1 GPRPVGAV
9 RQRQRAARRRLGVP
23 QVVHGIRAGDGVL
36 ARHRRPADPGL
47 ADRSA
52 RLPQVRREVPRH
64 RHVREERGQRREGA
78 TGARHLQRD
87 LAGDGPGAA
96 GGAAGQGR
104 AQTGARPGRA
114 AGRPDPLAGVVRSR
128 AARAENLAG
137 WLFVLPAAALIGLFG
152 IVPIGWSLLL
162 SFQHNDLLAAPEWI
176 GLDNYRQLADDPVF
190 RDSIRRTLVY
200 TALFV
205 PLSVFGALGIA
216 LLLDAKIRFIRFYR
230 PAVFVPVA
238 TLTVATG
245 TIFNWLLDPTYG
257 IANFLLGKVG
267 LGPYGFFQDPD
278 QALYA
283 IVAMT
288 VWGWLG
294 FDVIIYLAALQGIPQ
309 DLLEAAELDNA
320 GRWGTFRHVI
330 LPLLSPA
337 TLFLIVW
344 STINAL
350 QVFDEI
356 YVTTRGGPL
365 HATTV
370 LVYYLYNQAFELF
383 HAGYAA
389 AVAEVLFAI
398 TLVFS
403 IAQLWIGNR
412 RVHYTS

>member
-1 GPRPVGAV
+1 M
-9 RQRQRAARRRLGVP
+9 
-23 QVVHGIRAGDGVL
+23 
-36 ARHRRPADPGL
+36 
-47 ADRSA
+47 
-52 RLPQVRREVPRH
+52 
-64 RHVREERGQRREGA
+64 
-78 TGARHLQRD
+78 
-87 LAGDGPGAA
+87 
-96 GGAAGQGR
+96 
-104 AQTGARPGRA
+104 
-114 AGRPDPLAGVVRSR
+114 RSR

-230 PAVFVPVA
+230 LAVFVPVA
-238 TLTVATG
+238 TSTVATG
-245 TIFNWLLDPTYG
+245 IIFNWLLDPTYG